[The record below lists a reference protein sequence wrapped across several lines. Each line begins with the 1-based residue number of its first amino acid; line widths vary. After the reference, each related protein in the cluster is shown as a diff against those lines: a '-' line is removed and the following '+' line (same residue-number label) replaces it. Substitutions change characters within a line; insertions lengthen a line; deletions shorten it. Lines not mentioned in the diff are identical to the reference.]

1 MFLVGKCSSQ
11 QTGLLLSSS
20 QYFTSRS
27 LRDPAPEHANPGRAQ
42 RNTADKAKKTIKK
55 GSMVTVAKKTQ
66 AKTDEDYKLKG
77 KKINWSVTSGKD
89 VCSVKTSSSGKVSVK
104 GKKKGTCTVKA
115 KASKVKRK
123 YKSFTEFYNF
133 QVK

>member
-1 MFLVGKCSSQ
+1 MHRL
-11 QTGLLLSSS
+11 
-20 QYFTSRS
+20 
-27 LRDPAPEHANPGRAQ
+27 APETAPLA
-42 RNTADKAKKTIKK
+42 ADKAKKTIKK

-66 AKTDEDYKLKG
+66 TKTDENYKLKG
-77 KKINWSVTSGKD
+77 KKIKWSVTSGKD

-123 YKSFTEFYNF
+123 YKSLTEFYNF
-133 QVK
+133 RVR